1 MIKPTR
7 LFYFGCFI
15 IIVEGI
21 WFGFMMDNILKGLVI
36 GILGVVLFTALDL
49 VSIYIKKHS
58 HYVHNASEVKV

>member
-36 GILGVVLFTALDL
+36 GILGVALFTALDL
-49 VSIYIKKHS
+49 MSIYIKNYS
-58 HYVHNASEVKV
+58 SYTRKVTE